1 MASVYKRP
9 RSPFWVAYFRG
20 PDGVWQRKS
29 TKLRNRGEALQ
40 LCVEWDKAARTASN
54 RTLTAAQARKVL
66 SQMVEY
72 STGETLTN
80 YTTKSWFTEFLKNKS
95 GATAKATF
103 ARYSQVTRDFLEHLG
118 TRADASL
125 AGVTPNDILS
135 FRDKLRS
142 EGRTVSTCNIVVR
155 KILSLPFEKARIL
168 GYIPIN
174 PTKAVDPLTDKAEAR
189 EAEREPFTLEE
200 VSQLIELASD
210 EWKGVIIVAATTG
223 LRLGDIASMT
233 WDQLNLTK
241 RTLSVDPQKTDPNLT
256 IPLHGDFLK
265 WLSKQT
271 RGIGNA
277 PVFPYT
283 STRKIGGDKGL
294 SMNFRK
300 LMTKA
305 GILEKTSAQ
314 KWGAGRTRHSK
325 GFHSLRHTLISN
337 LANLGVAAEVREKIA
352 GHSDARTHQKYTHH
366 EIETLRQA
374 VEKLPSLRKTKV
386 NP

>member
-1 MASVYKRP
+1 M
-9 RSPFWVAYFRG
+9 
-20 PDGVWQRKS
+20 WQRKS
-29 TKLRNRGEALQ
+29 TKLRSRGSALE
-40 LCVEWDKAARTASN
+40 LCVEWDKAARTAAN

-72 STGETLTN
+72 STGEVLTS

-95 GATAKATF
+95 GATAKATY

-118 TRADASL
+118 TRAEASL
-125 AGVTPNDILS
+125 TGVTPNDILS

-142 EGRTVSTCNIVVR
+142 EGRAVSTCNIVVR

-189 EAEREPFTLEE
+189 EVVKEPFKPE
-200 VSQLIELASD
+200 ELARLLEVAQD
-210 EWKGVIIVAATTG
+210 EWQGVIIVAATAG

-233 WDQLNLTK
+233 WEQIDLTK
-241 RTLSVDPQKTDPNLT
+241 RTLSVDPQKTDSNLT
-256 IPLHGDFLK
+256 IPLHSDFLK

-277 PVFPYT
+277 PIFPYI
-283 STRKIGGDKGL
+283 STRKIGGEKGL

-314 KWGAGRTRHSK
+314 KGGAGRTRHSK

-352 GHSDARTHQKYTHH
+352 GHSDARTHQKYSHH

-374 VEKLPSLRKTKV
+374 VEKLPSIVKKKSA
-386 NP
+386 

>member
-9 RSPFWVAYFRG
+9 KSPFWVAYFRG
-20 PDGVWQRKS
+20 PDGVWQRTS

-72 STGETLTN
+72 SSGETLTN

-95 GATAKATF
+95 GATAKATY

-118 TRADASL
+118 TRADTSL

-142 EGRTVSTCNIVVR
+142 EGRAVSTCNIVVR

-174 PTKAVDPLTDKAEAR
+174 PTKAIDPLTDKAEAR
-189 EAEREPFTLEE
+189 EVVKEPFKPE
-200 VSQLIELASD
+200 ELARLLEVAQD
-210 EWKGVIIVAATTG
+210 EWQGVIVLALTSSF
-223 LRLGDIASMT
+223 RLGDIVALT
-233 WDQLNLTK
+233 WGQLDLSK
-241 RTLSVDPQKTDPNLT
+241 RTLSIDPIKTDPNLT
-256 IPLHGDFLK
+256 LPLHGDFLE

-271 RGIGNA
+271 QGIGNA
-277 PVFPYT
+277 PVFPSL
-283 STRKIGGDKGL
+283 STKKVGGEKGL
-294 SMNFRK
+294 SMKFRK
-300 LMTKA
+300 LMQKA
-305 GILEKTSAQ
+305 EILEKTSVR
-314 KWGAGRTRHSK
+314 KGKAGRTRHSK
-325 GFHSLRHTLISN
+325 GFHCLRHTLIST
-337 LANLGVAAEVREKIA
+337 LANLGVPAEVREKIA
-352 GHSDARTHQKYTHH
+352 GHSDARIHQQYTHL

-374 VEKLPSLRKTKV
+374 VEKLPSLRKTQAKA
-386 NP
+386 

>member
-1 MASVYKRP
+1 MPSIFKRP
-9 RSPFWVAYFRG
+9 RSPYFFCSFRNG
-20 PDGVWQRKS
+20 DGRWLKKS
-29 TKLRNRGEALQ
+29 TKQTDRKKALAT
-40 LCVEWDKAARTASN
+40 CVAWDTAATSASN

-72 STGETLTN
+72 SSGETLTS
-80 YTTKSWFTEFLKNKS
+80 YTTKSWFTEFLDNKS
-95 GATAKATF
+95 GATSKATL
-103 ARYSQVTRDFLEHLG
+103 ARYSQVARDFLEHLG
-118 TRADASL
+118 TRADTSL
-125 AGVTPNDILS
+125 AGVTPNDIRS

-142 EGRTVSTCNIVVR
+142 EGRAVSTCNIVVK
-155 KILSLPFEKARIL
+155 KILSLPFEKARTL

-174 PTKAVDPLTDKAEAR
+174 PTKSIDALKDKAEAR
-189 EAEREPFTLEE
+189 EAEREPFTPEE
-200 VSQLIELASD
+200 VSSLIELAPE
-210 EWKGVIIVAATTG
+210 EWQGVIIVAATTG

-233 WDQLNLTK
+233 WEQIDLTK

-256 IPLHGDFLK
+256 IPLHSDFLK

-277 PVFPYT
+277 PVFPYL

-294 SMNFRK
+294 SMNFRR

-305 GILEKTSAQ
+305 GILEKTSSQ
-314 KWGAGRTRHSK
+314 KGEAGRTRHSK
-325 GFHSLRHTLISN
+325 GFHSLRHTFISN
-337 LANLGVAAEVREKIA
+337 LANLGVPAEVREKIA
-352 GHSDARTHQKYTHH
+352 GHSDARTHQQYTHH

-386 NP
+386 NT

>member
-9 RSPFWVAYFRG
+9 NSPFWVAYFRG

-29 TKLRNRGEALQ
+29 TKLRNRGSALE
-40 LCVEWDKAARTASN
+40 LCVEWDKAARTAAN
-54 RTLTAAQARKVL
+54 RTLTAAQARKVIA
-66 SQMVEY
+66 QMVEY
-72 STGETLTN
+72 STGETLTS

-95 GATAKATF
+95 GATAKATY
-103 ARYSQVTRDFLEHLG
+103 ARYNQVTRDFLEHLG

-125 AGVTPNDILS
+125 VGVTPNDILS

-142 EGRTVSTCNIVVR
+142 EGRAVSTCNIVVR
-155 KILSLPFEKARIL
+155 KILSLPFEQARIL

-174 PTKAVDPLTDKAEAR
+174 PTKAVYPLTDKAE
-189 EAEREPFTLEE
+189 EREIVKEPFKPE
-200 VSQLIELASD
+200 ELARLLEVAED
-210 EWKGVIIVAATTG
+210 EWQGVIIVAATAG

-233 WDQLNLTK
+233 WEQIDLTK

-256 IPLHGDFLK
+256 IPLHSDFLK

-277 PVFPYT
+277 PVFPYI

-314 KWGAGRTRHSK
+314 KGGAGRTRHSK

-352 GHSDARTHQKYTHH
+352 GHSDARTHQKYSHH

-374 VEKLPSLRKTKV
+374 VEKLPSLRKTQAKA
-386 NP
+386 